1 MAINPKSSM
10 QRFAVWGA
18 ILVLIPLAWIGFT
31 RIRNLMMLGYI
42 DSAIGRIRA
51 VTSAEE
57 AYAEAHPEIGYTFI
71 LSQLPHDDQV
81 QRLLKDGTDNA
92 TPSLSSDANRRQLQN
107 QTVSFM

>member
-1 MAINPKSSM
+1 M